1 MIARLSAVALAILA
15 LASCTTTT
23 STDVRPGVVER
34 MYVIDCGENHVSDLS
49 RWTPGENQGK
59 AWVFGNHCYLI
70 RHAQGWMLW
79 DTGNPDRI
87 AALPNGLRNP
97 NGLITAFMKQP
108 LAESLKAIGVAP
120 ASIQHFAM
128 SHGHGD
134 HSGNA
139 NLFGA
144 SMLYMQAVEHDA
156 VFGPESAKFGFIPA
170 NFEQLRGSRI
180 LKLEGLHDVFGDGA
194 VTIMPAPGHT
204 PGHQVL
210 AVRLPRT
217 GLVVLSGDM
226 AGDGPAMVQDGRAA
240 ALWGAGIGWPGFTAL
255 AKSGARFVGPS
266 ASEIAS
272 VLAKNPAL
280 KPLTMPA
287 GAYPGIDKPIGTV
300 GSWSFVLARADLAD
314 DVGYRLARA
323 LHRAEA
329 PLAARLAQAR
339 ETTSANTVAA
349 APRPDLIHP
358 GVQRYLRE
366 AGLL

>member
-226 AGDGPAMVQDGRAA
+226 AHTPENFKLKRA
-240 ALWGAGIGWPGFTAL
+240 
-255 AKSGARFVGPS
+255 PS
-266 ASEIAS
+266 FNFNQEAS
-272 VLAKNPAL
+272 VRSMNEIEAFIAK
-280 KPLTMPA
+280 T
-287 GAYPGIDKPIGTV
+287 GAKLWINHDKEQ
-300 GSWSFVLARADLAD
+300 
-314 DVGYRLARA
+314 
-323 LHRAEA
+323 H
-329 PLAARLAQAR
+329 ARLPK
-339 ETTSANTVAA
+339 
-349 APRPDLIHP
+349 APAW
-358 GVQRYLRE
+358 VE
-366 AGLL
+366 